1 MCSIKSRSIWFFQFP
16 PKWIWEALGTF
27 TYIVH
32 VCGLLLT
39 VPLLTMIMFQN
50 ASSWRLVFSTKS
62 LAEQKLKSLVTSLN
76 DLTQWTTQT
85 DTLLALR
92 CFCWKNSGKNVSRR
106 SYYWWICPLPPYI
119 LCFWHG
125 PEVLSKVRI
134 TTRGPCLMLMMVP
147 ENNRVK
153 WKSHCVRT
161 THKLD
166 PSCELF
172 SKNSRQLYR
181 PNWSEI
187 LRQVMLILLSLN
199 QNHALIAKS
208 VLGEDPL

>member
-1 MCSIKSRSIWFFQFP
+1 MCVLYQVKAHLGFSISSKVNMGSIGHF
-16 PKWIWEALGTF
+16 
-27 TYIVH
+27 YIVH

-39 VPLLTMIMFQN
+39 VPLLTTIMFQN

-76 DLTQWTTQT
+76 DLTQWTTQQ

-134 TTRGPCLMLMMVP
+134 TTKGPCLMLMMVP

-161 THKLD
+161 THT
-166 PSCELF
+166 
-172 SKNSRQLYR
+172 YR
-181 PNWSEI
+181 PNWSEV
-187 LRQVMLILLSLN
+187 LRQVMLFLLSLN
-199 QNHALIAKS
+199 QNHAVIAKS